1 MSKLSNLLTKAAE
14 VRDATEQY
22 ENTAEKVG
30 GLFVSIIQAIIETVP
45 ETLIDGD
52 TVSYTTSES
61 NFIISMKKRMADG
74 SIVPISIT
82 IPAASSAN
90 AGLLT
95 PSLLAELRTAINSA
109 SNAANTAQN
118 SANSAN
124 SSIAGISTTVTT
136 LQNGLTS
143 VETTVLQ
150 NKANIEE
157 LSQEVADIFGQIGKS
172 SGIAPLDAHGKV
184 PATNLPAFVDDV
196 VEFENV
202 IADAMVEN
210 RELPELYEPRVT
222 PVFFSTLLNRF
233 IVYNPEDSLYY
244 SDWQGSEVFQNNYI
258 PSAGKVFLCIG
269 DGKCYRWSGSQLA
282 AIGSDLALGETS
294 NTAFPGS
301 RGVVLEQHV
310 SSLQISSQWQ
320 NLTVCNINVW
330 KNEPTTVY
338 DIETVVSSLV
348 NAGRLTAGMVVVY
361 LSEDGWC
368 AKQFV
373 GVNSIQSF
381 QNLDN
386 WKDFGGSSVGNIYN
400 VTTEMPISGYYSL
413 CDRENVGSS
422 AVHLSWAKGKAALGL
437 ILSFEIA
444 AGTWKTYQFV
454 GKSLIEEQWINPDNW
469 KDFGSLAAG
478 SELILNINN
487 VCGEPDAGSYY
498 TLETAI
504 AKLLRYQDQSH
515 VEYAKPGLVI
525 SYRIGSAELECKQ
538 FCGTYDHIRGTSADE
553 LTFGSISLWK
563 DFGGGGKMASLVLGD
578 SELVPDDAGRVLIP
592 VDNSLNP
599 ESPNMLPNNVITA
612 ELQKLNDN
620 TLYSADTVDAG
631 SETTVYLKNQ
641 KNEPIAEF
649 SVPKGGGGGEAVSRG
664 SISITA
670 LLDKSVLKLGDELRL
685 TYSYDHLTDEM
696 SDGTAADISI
706 TVNIGTAT
714 VFQTTVNGVAAGT
727 TSSIDLT
734 SYVQAGTV
742 EVRVVPV
749 VTFEDGTQQTK
760 RAYCK
765 AVCKDFNISCD
776 HLLSEGLHNG
786 GYLDGEMIAF
796 NIKITGSGKRTI
808 NMYLDGASE
817 PTTMAA
823 TGGTVTKTFKIA
835 ASNLAAGS
843 HVVQFVAESEGL
855 LSDSLFFHFRKAGT
869 SIPYIGI
876 AYADKTGRILT
887 GDEILTPQ
895 LTAKQ
900 YEEMSLALTA
910 WHPDGEPVAVVERI
924 VGVDGVPRQRT
935 LSIRRAHT
943 RYTNRFTS
951 QGETSLTFSVGS
963 VNLATMV
970 NVQSSGISLEE
981 YSANVALKL
990 TATGRSNNET
1000 TSERAS
1006 WSYNDI
1012 KTTFS
1017 GFDWKTNGWVSD
1029 ADGDALKLSN
1039 GAKAVIEMQPY
1050 ATDVK
1055 TSGHTIEVE
1064 LKVSN
1069 VSEREG
1075 LLLSCIETLENGAER
1090 GFKITG
1096 QTLAYFTGSSTEEV
1110 DTENL
1115 DGDGNPLRSIVP
1127 VAVQHRFTED
1137 KRMRVA
1143 FVIGKS
1149 SDPTTRVIE
1158 MYVDGA
1164 RCAAMS
1170 YALTDIMKQDAP
1182 KYITLQSDTADLY
1195 VYSVYVYNDGLNDD
1209 SLVNNHT
1216 VGRPSTEEMFE
1227 LFEENAVLNEAE
1239 GVSKKTLIDMGKAVI
1254 HIVRTKDGGGAGSGI
1269 DDVNACT
1276 NKSENFDADHIF
1288 FYTPWGWVFRVD
1300 HCRMRIQGTSS
1311 TKYPVKNYR
1320 FYVAKSNDNTKP
1332 TIWVNKQDG
1341 KGFVPWE
1348 GGLTIPISKDDPFPP
1363 AVLCAKADF
1372 SDSSMST
1379 NTAMAKVFTDVFRV
1393 IAPTPPQLLDPNIR
1407 MAIDG
1412 YPCDIF
1418 ASTSVDDA
1426 NPLYVGQYNLNNDKS
1441 DWADSTGMKIS
1452 GEGIDDSL
1460 KMALE
1465 FLNNSTKLGN
1475 FQVDADIDAQLEA
1488 EFDDALEFN
1497 YPKDNFWN
1505 SADPSKDEVNV
1516 DEPRKAAIKRL
1527 WNWVKSMVPE
1537 GADTTEY
1544 KDIASFK
1551 NPRFAS
1557 ELPNYFNPA
1566 NICGWYILSDYDGM
1580 VDQRVKNMFLR
1591 TWDGL
1596 IWWFTYYD
1604 GDCQFGKRNDSKLKY
1619 EYNMNRDTW
1628 DAEKNKYAFEG
1639 HDSVLWCLLL
1649 ANCEDMLNS
1658 YAQQLR
1664 LYLTNEKVLSA
1675 LDAQVSN
1682 WCARLYNRSGYYK
1695 YMRPELEGTVV
1706 NRNGAVALEKA
1717 YYMYALNGPAVMH
1730 RTHFIQNRY
1739 ALLDAK
1745 YGLEKWTS
1753 DQIDAY
1759 VSNASGT
1766 GFKQTTIDI
1775 TSADEYYF
1783 GWGTNNQKKLQTSPC
1798 VLAGEVATLQL
1809 SIKLAIN
1816 DPIRIY
1822 GASRIRELDLTNSCS
1837 VFAGQVNLSQCKALR
1852 VLKAQAVAANGGA
1865 SASLSFNLDGC
1876 SQLREVNVNGQ
1887 RQVSTAGSGSG
1898 FDLSSQS
1905 LLTKFD
1911 GGGTS
1916 LQSVTF
1922 ADGAPLTTAV
1932 LPASLTALSLKFL
1945 PHLANSGLTLEGT
1958 QNIATLIIEECPG
1971 LNVAVWMSMCR
1982 NTKSVRIVADVLKN
1996 DGSDLIDLLER
2007 NVGGIDDSGAA
2018 VNKPVVRTRYEL
2030 TKIYETET
2038 IEAMLNG
2045 ISDLSIV
2052 IVIEAYIDLIDEVNG
2067 EGYGGAEEVETITLE
2082 NIAEHLGYYNGET
2095 YDEYLAAYAEENQDI
2110 NNTIY

>member
-1 MSKLSNLLTKAAE
+1 MATYEELKTLAQQI
-14 VRDATEQY
+14 RDNELPSS
-22 ENTAEKVG
+22 NTAALIG
-30 GLFVSIIQAIIETVP
+30 GLFVSIIDRLLSDSGLSDKELNSIKALISSETTALRKALSE
-45 ETLIDGD
+45 ETSSRLIGD
-52 TVSYTTSES
+52 
-61 NFIISMKKRMADG
+61 
-74 SIVPISIT
+74 
-82 IPAASSAN
+82 SS
-90 AGLLT
+90 LQ
-95 PSLLAELRTAINSA
+95 SLVLSA
-109 SNAANTAQN
+109 SNAANSASSTAT
-118 SANSAN
+118 SA
-124 SSIAGISTTVTT
+124 
-136 LQNGLTS
+136 LT
-143 VETTVLQ
+143 
-150 NKANIEE
+150 KANAAIPSSQKGAANGVVPLDESGKIASSFLPSYMDDVLEFARIEE
-157 LSQEVADIFGQIGKS
+157 GTELDGNVNLDNNVQGSYYSTDSGCEVFYWAYASRFMLRS
-172 SGIAPLDAHGKV
+172 
-184 PATNLPAFVDDV
+184 V
-196 VEFENV
+196 VIIRGEENV
-202 IADAMVEN
+202 NYYDTW
-210 RELPELYEPRVT
+210 LDSDKFQSPVT
-222 PVFFSTLLNRF
+222 IGGLL
-233 IVYNPEDSLYY
+233 
-244 SDWQGSEVFQNNYI
+244 FQV
-258 PSAGKVFLCIG
+258 PQSGKVFLCK
-269 DGKCYRWSGSQLA
+269 DNNKSYRWSGSTLA
-282 AIGSDLALGETS
+282 VIGGDLALGETPS
-294 NTAFPGS
+294 TAFPGN
-301 RGVVLEQHV
+301 RGVALEQAVASQSEVVIKRISTDELESTLVRGLYYVEGATITSLLMV
-310 SSLQISSQWQ
+310 SSQLDRVLQFMITS
-320 NLTVCNINVW
+320 NGG
-330 KNEPTTVY
+330 E
-338 DIETVVSSLV
+338 DE
-348 NAGRLTAGMVVVY
+348 VY
-361 LSEDGWC
+361 LKYRVYSRQTQLWGEWT
-368 AKQFV
+368 KV
-373 GVNSIQSF
+373 GS
-381 QNLDN
+381 
-386 WKDFGGSSVGNIYN
+386 GSGVGNIYN
-400 VTTEMPISGYYSL
+400 ITNAEPIAGFYVL
-413 CDRENVGSS
+413 CDNDKPAIS
-422 AVHLSWAKGKAALGL
+422 AVHVAWNKKMAAAGL
-437 ILSFEIA
+437 IMSFEIA
-444 AGTWKTYQFV
+444 SGVWKTYQYI
-454 GKSLIEEQWINPDNW
+454 GRSLTEENWMKVENW
-469 KDFGSLAAG
+469 KDFGSLSAG

-504 AKLLRYQDQSH
+504 AKLLRYQDQSQ

-525 SYRIGSAELECKQ
+525 SYRIGPAELECKQ
-538 FCGTYDHIRGTSADE
+538 FCGTYDHINGTSADG
-553 LTFGSISLWK
+553 LAFGSVTLWK
-563 DFGGGGKMASLVLGD
+563 DFGGGGKMASLLLGD
-578 SELVPDDAGRVLIP
+578 MELQPDDNGIVQIP

-599 ESPNMLPNNVITA
+599 DSPNMLPNNIITN
-612 ELQKLNDN
+612 ELQKLSGN
-620 TLYSADTVDAG
+620 TLYSVDTVDAG
-631 SETTVYLKNQ
+631 SEMTVYLKNQ
-641 KNEPIAEF
+641 AGENIAEF

-664 SISITA
+664 SISVA
-670 LLDKSVLKLGDELRL
+670 ASMDKSVLKLGDDLRL

-696 SDGTAADISI
+696 SDGTAADITI

-714 VFQTTVNGVAAGT
+714 VFQTTIKGVAAGT

-796 NIKITGSGKRTI
+796 NIKITGSGTRTL
-808 NMYLDGASE
+808 NMYLDGATE

-855 LSDSLFFHFRKAGT
+855 LSDSLFFHFRKAGS

-895 LTAKQ
+895 LNAKQ

-935 LSIRRAHT
+935 LSVRRAHT
-943 RYTNRFTS
+943 LYANRFTS
-951 QGETSLTFSVGS
+951 QGETSLTFSIGS
-963 VNLATMV
+963 VSLATMV
-970 NVQSSGISLEE
+970 DVQSSGISLEE

-1000 TSERAS
+1000 AEERAS

-1017 GFDWKTNGWVSD
+1017 GFDWKTNGWISD
-1029 ADGDALKLSN
+1029 ADGDALRLTN
-1039 GAKAVIEMQPY
+1039 GAKAVIGLQPY

-1069 VSEREG
+1069 ISEREG
-1075 LLLSCIETLENGAER
+1075 VLLSCIETLENGAER

-1115 DGDGNPLRSIVP
+1115 DEDGNPLRSTVP
-1127 VAVQHRFTED
+1127 VGVEHRFTED
-1137 KRMRVA
+1137 RRMRVA

-1149 SDPTTRVIE
+1149 SDPTKRVIE

-1170 YALTDIMKQDAP
+1170 YALTDIMKQDTP

-1195 VYSVYVYNDGLNDD
+1195 VYSVYVYNDALNDD

-1216 VGRPSTEEMFE
+1216 VGRPSTEEMFD
-1227 LFEENAVLNEAE
+1227 LFEDNAVLNEAE
-1239 GVSKKTLIDMGKAVI
+1239 GVSMKTLIGKGKAVI
-1254 HIVRTKDGGGAGSGI
+1254 HIVRTKDGGGSGSGI

-1348 GGLTIPISKDDPFPP
+1348 GGLTVPISMDDPFP
-1363 AVLCAKADF
+1363 AQVLCAKADF

-1393 IAPTPPQLLDPNIR
+1393 IAPTPPQRINPNIR
-1407 MAIDG
+1407 TAIDG

-1441 DWADSTGMKIS
+1441 DWAELIGMNMS
-1452 GEGIDDSL
+1452 GEGINDSL

-1475 FQVDADIDAQLEA
+1475 FQVDADIDTQLEA

-1505 SADPSKDEVNV
+1505 SADTSKGEVNV

-1527 WNWVKSMVPE
+1527 WSWIKSMVPA
-1537 GADTTEY
+1537 GADTKEY

-1557 ELPNYFNPA
+1557 ELPNYFAPA
-1566 NICGWYILSDYDGM
+1566 NICSWYVATDYDGM
-1580 VDQRVKNMFLR
+1580 VDQRVKNIIMC
-1591 TWDGL
+1591 TWDGVVWY
-1596 IWWFTYYD
+1596 IIYYD
-1604 GDCQFGKRNDSKLKY
+1604 GDCMFGKRNDSKLKY
-1619 EYNMNRDTW
+1619 AYNINRDTW
-1628 DAEKNKYAFEG
+1628 DAEKSKYAFEG

-1649 ANCEDMLNS
+1649 ANCEDVMSS

-1664 LYLTNEKVLSA
+1664 LYHTNEKVLSA

-1695 YMRPELEGTVV
+1695 YMRPELEGTLV
-1706 NRNGAVALEKA
+1706 NRNGVTTLEKA
-1717 YYMYALNGPAVMH
+1717 YYMYALNGSAVMH
-1730 RTHFIQNRY
+1730 RTHFIQNRF

-1759 VSNASGT
+1759 VSNASGN
-1766 GFKQTTIDI
+1766 GFKQTTIAI

-1852 VLKAQAVAANGGA
+1852 VLKAQAIAANGGA
-1865 SASLSFNLDGC
+1865 SSSLSFNLAGC

-1911 GGGTS
+1911 GGGTL

-1922 ADGAPLTTAV
+1922 ADGAPLTTAI
-1932 LPASLTALSLKFL
+1932 LPESLTSLSLKFL
-1945 PHLANSGLTLEGT
+1945 SRLTNGGLTLEGT

-1971 LNVAVWMSMCR
+1971 LDVAVWMSKCR

-1996 DGSDLIDLLER
+1996 DGSDLLDLLNR

-2030 TKIYETET
+2030 TQIYEAET
-2038 IEAMLNG
+2038 IDAMLDG
-2045 ISDLSIV
+2045 ISDLSIF
-2052 IVIEAYIDLIDEVNG
+2052 IVIEAYINLIDELNG
-2067 EGYGGAEEVETITLE
+2067 EAYTSDAEVEEVTLD
-2082 NIAEHLGYYNGET
+2082 NIAEHLHYYNGES
-2095 YDEYLAAYAEENQDI
+2095 YEEYLSEYAKSNMDI
-2110 NNTIY
+2110 NELINSTL

>member
-1 MSKLSNLLTKAAE
+1 MATYEELKSLAQQI
-14 VRDATEQY
+14 RDNELPSS
-22 ENTAEKVG
+22 NTAALIG
-30 GLFVSIIQAIIETVP
+30 GLFVSIIDRLLSDSGLSDKEINSIKSLISAETGARNKAIDE
-45 ETLIDGD
+45 EAKARQ
-52 TVSYTTSES
+52 ES
-61 NFIISMKKRMADG
+61 DN
-74 SIVPISIT
+74 
-82 IPAASSAN
+82 N
-90 AGLLT
+90 LQ
-95 PSLLAELRTAINSA
+95 SLVVSA
-109 SNAANTAQN
+109 SNAAN
-118 SANSAN
+118 SANNTATSA
-124 SSIAGISTTVTT
+124 
-136 LQNGLTS
+136 L
-143 VETTVLQ
+143 
-150 NKANIEE
+150 NKANAAIP
-157 LSQEVADIFGQIGKS
+157 LSQKGAAN
-172 SGIAPLDAHGKV
+172 GIAPLDETGKIS
-184 PATNLPAFVDDV
+184 ASHLPAYMDDV
-196 VEFENV
+196 VEFAGIDNSSELTLQSEGHESYVPNEDEIYFSAHLGKFFFKKQVSYTSETVTYNFENWETMDTYQRYGV
-202 IADAMVEN
+202 P
-210 RELPELYEPRVT
+210 LK
-222 PVFFSTLLNRF
+222 
-233 IVYNPEDSLYY
+233 
-244 SDWQGSEVFQNNYI
+244 
-258 PSAGKVFLCIG
+258 GKVFLSRE
-269 DGKCYRWSGSQLA
+269 DGKSYRWSGYSLA
-282 AIGSDLALGETS
+282 VIGSDLALGETDA
-294 NTAFPGS
+294 TAFPGN
-301 RGVVLEQHV
+301 RGVALEQTVASQSEVVIKRISSDELESTLVRGLYYVEGATITSLLMV
-310 SSLQISSQWQ
+310 SSQLDRVLQFMITS
-320 NLTVCNINVW
+320 NGG
-330 KNEPTTVY
+330 E
-338 DIETVVSSLV
+338 DE
-348 NAGRLTAGMVVVY
+348 VY
-361 LSEDGWC
+361 LKYRVYSRQTQLWGEWT
-368 AKQFV
+368 KV
-373 GVNSIQSF
+373 GS
-381 QNLDN
+381 
-386 WKDFGGSSVGNIYN
+386 GSGVGNIYN
-400 VTTEMPISGYYSL
+400 ITNAKPIAGFYVL
-413 CDRENVGSS
+413 CDNDKPAIS
-422 AVHLSWAKGKAALGL
+422 AVHVAWNKKMAAAGL
-437 ILSFEIA
+437 IMSFEIA
-444 AGTWKTYQFV
+444 SGVWKTYQYI
-454 GKSLIEEQWINPDNW
+454 GRSLTEENWMKVENW
-469 KDFGSLAAG
+469 KDFGSLSAG

-504 AKLLRYQDQSH
+504 AKLLRYQDQSQ

-525 SYRIGSAELECKQ
+525 SYRIGPAELECKQ
-538 FCGTYDHIRGTSADE
+538 FCGTYDHINGTSADG
-553 LTFGSISLWK
+553 LAFGSVTLWK
-563 DFGGGGKMASLVLGD
+563 DFGGGGKMASLLLGD
-578 SELVPDDAGRVLIP
+578 MEIVPDDEGVVQIP

-599 ESPNMLPNNVITA
+599 ESPNMLPNRVITN
-612 ELQKLNDN
+612 ELQKLSDN
-620 TLYSADTVDAG
+620 TLYSVDTVDAG

-641 KNEPIAEF
+641 AGENIAEF

-664 SISITA
+664 SISVA
-670 LLDKSVLKLGDELRL
+670 ASMDKSVLKLGDDLRL

-696 SDGTAADISI
+696 SDGTAADITI

-714 VFQTTVNGVAAGT
+714 VFQTTIKGVAAGT
-727 TSSIDLT
+727 ISSIDLT

-796 NIKITGSGKRTI
+796 NIKITGSGSRTI
-808 NMYLDGASE
+808 SMYLDGATE
-817 PTTMAA
+817 PTTMAV

-835 ASNLAAGS
+835 AAGLAPGS

-855 LSDSLFFHFRKAGT
+855 LSDSLFFHFRKAGS

-895 LTAKQ
+895 MTAKQ

-935 LSIRRAHT
+935 LSVRRAHT
-943 RYTNRFTS
+943 RYANRFTS
-951 QGETSLTFSVGS
+951 QGETSLTFSIGS
-963 VNLATMV
+963 VSLATMV
-970 NVQSSGISLEE
+970 DVQPSGISLEE
-981 YSANVALKL
+981 YSADMVLKL

-1000 TSERAS
+1000 AEERAS
-1006 WSYNDI
+1006 WSYNDV

-1017 GFDWKTNGWVSD
+1017 GFDWKTNGWISD
-1029 ADGDALKLSN
+1029 ADGDALKLTN
-1039 GAKAVIEMQPY
+1039 GAKAVIGLQPY

-1075 LLLSCIETLENGAER
+1075 IVLSCIETLESGAER

-1115 DGDGNPLRSIVP
+1115 DAEGNPLRSIVP

-1137 KRMRVA
+1137 KRIRVA

-1158 MYVDGA
+1158 MYVDGT
-1164 RCAAMS
+1164 RCGAMS

-1195 VYSVYVYNDGLNDD
+1195 VYSVYVYNDALNDD

-1216 VGRPSTEEMFE
+1216 VGRPSTEEMFD
-1227 LFEENAVLNEAE
+1227 LFEKNAVLNEAE
-1239 GVSKKTLIDMGKAVI
+1239 GVSMKTLIEMGKAVI
-1254 HIVRTKDGGGAGSGI
+1254 HIVRTKDGGGSGSGI

-1276 NKSENFDADHIF
+1276 NKSENFDADHVF
-1288 FYTPWGWVFRVD
+1288 FYTPWGWIFRVD

-1320 FYVAKSNDNTKP
+1320 FYVAKSNDDVDP
-1332 TIWVNKQDG
+1332 TIWVNRQDG

-1363 AVLCAKADF
+1363 KVLCAKADF

-1418 ASTSVDDA
+1418 ASTSIDDA
-1426 NPLYVGQYNLNNDKS
+1426 NPIYVGQYNLNNDKS

-1452 GEGIDDSL
+1452 GAGIDNSL
-1460 KMALE
+1460 KMSLE

-1475 FQVDADIDAQLEA
+1475 FQVDADIDAQMEA

-1505 SADPSKDEVNV
+1505 SADPAKDEVNV

-1527 WNWVKSMVPE
+1527 WSWVKSMVPA
-1537 GADTTEY
+1537 GADTKEY
-1544 KDIASFK
+1544 KNIASFK
-1551 NPRFAS
+1551 NSRFAS

-1566 NICGWYILSDYDGM
+1566 NICCWYLLSDYNAM
-1580 VDQRVKNMFLR
+1580 VDQRVKNMIMR

-1596 IWWFTYYD
+1596 VWWFTFYD
-1604 GDCQFGKRNDSKLKY
+1604 GDCMYGKRNDSKLKY

-1628 DAEKNKYAFEG
+1628 DAEKSKYAFEG

-1675 LDAQVSN
+1675 LHDGQVSN

-1695 YMRPELEGTVV
+1695 YMRPELEGTIV
-1706 NRNGAVALEKA
+1706 NRNGVVALEKA
-1717 YYMYALNGPAVMH
+1717 YYMYALNGSAVMH
-1730 RTHFIQNRY
+1730 RTHFIQNRF

-1766 GFKQTTIDI
+1766 GFKQTTIAI

-1798 VLAGEVATLQL
+1798 VLAGEVATLRL

-1852 VLKAQAVAANGGA
+1852 VLKAQAIAANGGA
-1865 SASLSFNLDGC
+1865 SSSLSFNLAGC

-1911 GGGTS
+1911 GGGTL

-1932 LPASLTALSLKFL
+1932 LPASLTSLSLKFL
-1945 PHLANSGLTLEGT
+1945 SRLTNGGLTLEGA

-1971 LNVAVWMSMCR
+1971 LNVAVWLSMCR

-1996 DGSDLIDLLER
+1996 DGSDLIDLLDR

-2030 TKIYETET
+2030 TKIYDTET

-2045 ISDLSIV
+2045 ITDLSILV
-2052 IVIEAYIDLIDEVNG
+2052 VIEAYINLIDELNG
-2067 EGYGGAEEVETITLE
+2067 EAYTSDAEVEEVTLE
-2082 NIAEHLGYYNGET
+2082 NVAEHIYYYNGET
-2095 YDEYLAAYAEENQDI
+2095 YDDYLAEYAKANMDI
-2110 NNTIY
+2110 NELINSSL

>member
-1 MSKLSNLLTKAAE
+1 MENLLEKAVE
-14 VRDATEQY
+14 IRD
-22 ENTAEKVG
+22 
-30 GLFVSIIQAIIETVP
+30 
-45 ETLIDGD
+45 
-52 TVSYTTSES
+52 ES
-61 NFIISMKKRMADG
+61 
-74 SIVPISIT
+74 
-82 IPAASSAN
+82 N
-90 AGLLT
+90 AGLNTAYRIGALFIEIVNKLGISLSAENISVEASTSGVSLVFSADSTDSNAKVTKLALPILSEDKAGMLT
-95 PSLLAELRTAINSA
+95 PSKMEELQTSLRNLVNTERDARIAAVDNLQILLSAERNDRTAADNNLQTLFNSIL
-109 SNAANTAQN
+109 SQKGAAN
-118 SANSAN
+118 
-124 SSIAGISTTVTT
+124 
-136 LQNGLTS
+136 
-143 VETTVLQ
+143 
-150 NKANIEE
+150 
-157 LSQEVADIFGQIGKS
+157 
-172 SGIAPLDAHGKV
+172 GIAPLDETGKIS
-184 PATNLPAFVDDV
+184 ASHLPAYMDDV
-196 VEFENV
+196 VEFAGIDNSSELTLQSEGHESYVPTEDEIYFSAHLGKFFFKKQVSYSSESVTCNFENWDTMDTYQRYGV
-202 IADAMVEN
+202 P
-210 RELPELYEPRVT
+210 LK
-222 PVFFSTLLNRF
+222 
-233 IVYNPEDSLYY
+233 
-244 SDWQGSEVFQNNYI
+244 
-258 PSAGKVFLCIG
+258 GKVFLSRE
-269 DGKCYRWSGSQLA
+269 DGKSYRWSGYSLA
-282 AIGSDLALGETS
+282 VIGSDLALGETDA
-294 NTAFPGS
+294 TAFPGN
-301 RGVVLEQHV
+301 RGVALEKAVVSQSEVVIKRISFDELDSTFIRGFYYVEGSTITRLLLVANQLDSVLQFMIT
-310 SSLQISSQWQ
+310 SNGGDDDAFLKYRLYSLQTQLWGEW
-320 NLTVCNINVW
+320 T
-330 KNEPTTVY
+330 K
-338 DIETVVSSLV
+338 
-348 NAGRLTAGMVVVY
+348 
-361 LSEDGWC
+361 
-368 AKQFV
+368 V
-373 GVNSIQSF
+373 GS
-381 QNLDN
+381 
-386 WKDFGGSSVGNIYN
+386 GSGVGNIYN
-400 VTTEMPISGYYSL
+400 ITNAEPIAGFYVL
-413 CDRENVGSS
+413 CNSEKPAIS
-422 AVHLSWAKGKAALGL
+422 AVHVAWNKKMAAAGL
-437 ILSFEIA
+437 IMSFEIA
-444 AGTWKTYQFV
+444 SGVWKTYQYI
-454 GKSLIEEQWINPDNW
+454 GRSLTEENWMKVENW
-469 KDFGSLAAG
+469 KDFGSLSAG

-504 AKLLRYQDQSH
+504 AKLLRYQDQSQ

-525 SYRIGSAELECKQ
+525 SYRVGPAELECKQ
-538 FCGTYDHIRGTSADE
+538 FCGTYDHINGVSADD
-553 LTFGSISLWK
+553 LTFGSVTLWK
-563 DFGGGGKMASLVLGD
+563 DFGGGGKMASLLLGD
-578 SELVPDDAGRVLIP
+578 MEIVPDDDGVVQIP

-599 ESPNMLPNNVITA
+599 ESPNMLPNRVITN
-612 ELQKLNDN
+612 ELQKLSGN
-620 TLYSADTVDAG
+620 TLYSVDTVDAG

-641 KNEPIAEF
+641 AGENIAEF

-664 SISITA
+664 SISVA
-670 LLDKSVLKLGDELRL
+670 ASMDKSVLKLGDDLRL

-696 SDGTAADISI
+696 SDGTAADITI

-714 VFQTTVNGVAAGT
+714 VFQTTIKGVAAGT
-727 TSSIDLT
+727 ISSIDLT

-796 NIKITGSGKRTI
+796 NIKITGSGSRTI
-808 NMYLDGASE
+808 SMYLDGATE

-835 ASNLAAGS
+835 AAGLAPGS

-855 LSDSLFFHFRKAGT
+855 LSDSLFFHFRKAGS

-895 LTAKQ
+895 MTAKQ

-935 LSIRRAHT
+935 LSVRRAHT
-943 RYTNRFTS
+943 RYANRFTS
-951 QGETSLTFSVGS
+951 QGETSLTFSIGS
-963 VNLATMV
+963 VSLATMV
-970 NVQSSGISLEE
+970 DVQPSGISLEE
-981 YSANVALKL
+981 YSADMVLKL

-1000 TSERAS
+1000 AEERAS
-1006 WSYNDI
+1006 WSYNDV
-1012 KTTFS
+1012 KTIFS
-1017 GFDWKTNGWVSD
+1017 GFDWKTNGWISD
-1029 ADGDALKLSN
+1029 ADGDALKLTN
-1039 GAKAVIEMQPY
+1039 GAKAVIGLQPY

-1069 VSEREG
+1069 ISEREG
-1075 LLLSCIETLENGAER
+1075 VLLSCIETLENGAER

-1115 DGDGNPLRSIVP
+1115 DEDGNPLRSIVP

-1149 SDPTTRVIE
+1149 SDPTKRVIE

-1170 YALTDIMKQDAP
+1170 YALTDIMKQDTP
-1182 KYITLQSDTADLY
+1182 KYITLQSDTADLC
-1195 VYSVYVYNDGLNDD
+1195 VYSVYVYNDALNDD

-1216 VGRPSTEEMFE
+1216 VGRPSTEEMFD
-1227 LFEENAVLNEAE
+1227 LFEDNAVLNEAE
-1239 GVSKKTLIDMGKAVI
+1239 GVSMKTLIGKGKAVI
-1254 HIVRTKDGGGAGSGI
+1254 HIVRTKDGGGSGSGI

-1320 FYVAKSNDNTKP
+1320 FYVAKSNDDTDP

-1348 GGLTIPISKDDPFPP
+1348 GGLTVPISKDDPFPP
-1363 AVLCAKADF
+1363 KVLCAKADF

-1452 GEGIDDSL
+1452 GAGIDNSL
-1460 KMALE
+1460 KMSLE

-1475 FQVDADIDAQLEA
+1475 FQVDADIDAQMEA

-1505 SADPSKDEVNV
+1505 SADPAKDEVNV

-1527 WNWVKSMVPE
+1527 WSWVKSMVPA
-1537 GADTTEY
+1537 GADTKEY
-1544 KDIASFK
+1544 KNIASFK
-1551 NPRFAS
+1551 NSRFAS

-1566 NICGWYILSDYDGM
+1566 NICCWYLLSDYNAM
-1580 VDQRVKNMFLR
+1580 VDQRVKNMIMR

-1596 IWWFTYYD
+1596 VWWFTFYD
-1604 GDCQFGKRNDSKLKY
+1604 GDCMYGKRNDSKLKY

-1628 DAEKNKYAFEG
+1628 DAEKSKYAFEG

-1695 YMRPELEGTVV
+1695 YMRPELEGTIV
-1706 NRNGAVALEKA
+1706 NRNGVTALEKA
-1717 YYMYALNGPAVMH
+1717 YYMYALNGSAVMH
-1730 RTHFIQNRY
+1730 RTHFIQNRF

-1759 VSNASGT
+1759 VSNASGN
-1766 GFKQTTIDI
+1766 GFKQTTIAI

-1798 VLAGEVATLQL
+1798 VLAGEVATLRL

-1852 VLKAQAVAANGGA
+1852 VLKAQAIAANGGA
-1865 SASLSFNLDGC
+1865 SSSLSFNLAGC

-1911 GGGTS
+1911 GGGTL

-1922 ADGAPLTTAV
+1922 ADGAPLTTAI
-1932 LPASLTALSLKFL
+1932 LPESLTSLSLKFL
-1945 PHLANSGLTLEGT
+1945 SRLTNGGLTLEGT

-1971 LNVAVWMSMCR
+1971 LDVAVWMSKCR

-1996 DGSDLIDLLER
+1996 DGSDLLDLLNR

-2030 TKIYETET
+2030 TQIYEAET
-2038 IEAMLNG
+2038 IDAMLDG
-2045 ISDLSIV
+2045 ISDLSIF
-2052 IVIEAYIDLIDEVNG
+2052 IVIEAYINLIDELNG
-2067 EGYGGAEEVETITLE
+2067 EAYTSDAEVEEVTLD
-2082 NIAEHLGYYNGET
+2082 NIAEHLHYYNGES
-2095 YDEYLAAYAEENQDI
+2095 YEEYLSEYAKSNMDI
-2110 NNTIY
+2110 NELINSTL